1 MGVTLWLL
9 DAQKRVRRALVSG
22 VAELIHDEA
31 EQEVTALIPKDA
43 HAVPGEYL
51 GFLCVDG
58 RFRLFAIDEANDDD
72 ARGVTEILATDASR
86 AELEDTACESAQV
99 QDATAAQAVRAAIAG
114 TAWTLSEAAS
124 QGGETGDYAFYYQSL
139 WSCLTEIGESA
150 KVRILPHYELT
161 DGQVTARVID
171 VEPQQAVFRGRIF
184 LAQLDAQDIVIKRTG
199 RPVARAYGLGKV
211 TGTGDPPERLTLA
224 QAVWSR
230 ANGDPVDK
238 PAGQTYVEDLEAA
251 AALGGGATHAMVYT
265 DNAIDDAGKL
275 LDETW
280 KALKARTAPEV
291 SGEATVQDVEMLP
304 GMSAKAVRLYDEV
317 AIVTRDGQSVTAQ
330 VTGIKRDYVYP
341 ARTKLELGSEQDSA
355 RRQTLSS
362 QVGALIASE
371 VRASGSRAAM
381 GNRIIHNE
389 SLIQLNAD
397 AIQLNA
403 KEILAQAEQIK
414 LMATYEELVQFEGKT
429 AQRFNEVG
437 IILDAHTAELLLT
450 AKQKEVSALSKRVSS
465 AEVAIDGANAQIAM
479 KASQEEVN
487 SLGQRVSSAEV
498 AIDGAN
504 AQIALKVSK
513 DGVIGAINL
522 STEEALIQAAR
533 VNLVGYVTASQ
544 LSAELASFRLSMND
558 SLTTN
563 NLSVNSRAYLPA
575 YVTMNSHVLT
585 LERKTVVTNVETSN
599 QQVCRSVQVDANGN
613 YSGWRA
619 TTITEVSHIDTE
631 EILFVKWS

>member
-31 EQEVTALIPKDA
+31 EQEVTALIPKDE

-86 AELEDTACESAQV
+86 AELEDTTCESAQV
-99 QDATAAQAVRAAIAG
+99 QDATAAQAVRAAITG
-114 TAWTLSEAAS
+114 TAWTLSEAAG

-139 WSCLTEIGESA
+139 WACLTEIAESA
-150 KVRILPHYELT
+150 KVRILPYYELT

-171 VEPQQAVFRGRIF
+171 VEPQQAVFCGRIF

-238 PAGQTYVEDLEAA
+238 PAGQTYVEEPEAA

-317 AIVTRDGQSVTAQ
+317 AVVTRDGQSVTAQ

-371 VRASGSRAAM
+371 VRANGSRAAM
-381 GNRIIHNE
+381 GNRIVQNAA
-389 SLIQLNAD
+389 LIQLNAD

-414 LMATYEELVQFEGKT
+414 LRATYEELVQLEGKT
-429 AQRFNEVG
+429 AQWLNEVG

-450 AKQKEVSALSKRVSS
+450 AKQTEVSA
-465 AEVAIDGANAQIAM
+465 
-479 KASQEEVN
+479 
-487 SLGQRVSSAEV
+487 LGQRVSSAEV

-522 STEEALIQAAR
+522 STEEALIQSKR

-613 YSGWRA
+613 YSGWKA